1 MTPGSRREYAF
12 LRAMIFAIT
21 TLGCKVNQYESQLL
35 REALAAH
42 GHREQPFG
50 RPGVELSIVNTCTV
64 THRSDAQA
72 RNLLRR
78 ALALGGRVIA
88 TGCQAKVY
96 GEALQALSPAVEVI
110 PFEDIGLALNIQVPS
125 RITGFC
131 GHSRAFV
138 NIQQGC
144 GNFCTYCIVPHARG
158 LPRSRPWQEI
168 IGEIAG
174 LYAAGFREI
183 VLSGINIGLYEG
195 GLAALL
201 EKILK
206 KTPMPAV
213 RISSIEP
220 WTLTDELICL
230 AVEEPRVCRH
240 LHIPVQSGSDAIL
253 SRMGRPYDTRH
264 FRSLVERVKALDPG
278 VSIGTD
284 VMVGFPGEGDN
295 EFGQTRALLEEA
307 DISYLHVFPYSPRPG
322 TPAADWG
329 STMDAR
335 AVKERVTLLRE
346 LSGRKREAFVRSRI
360 GREEDL
366 LVTRA
371 GRDSLGGVTSNY
383 LTVEAKGKARVND
396 RVSVILEEPCEGY
409 VRGRTIG

>member
-1 MTPGSRREYAF
+1 
-12 LRAMIFAIT
+12 MIFAIT

-35 REALAAH
+35 REALTAR

-50 RPGVELSIVNTCTV
+50 SPGADVSIVNTCTV
-64 THRSDAQA
+64 THRSDAQG

-96 GEALQALSPAVEVI
+96 GDALRALSPAVEVI
-110 PFEDIGLALNIQVPS
+110 PFEDIGPALDIQLPS

-158 LPRSRPWQEI
+158 VPRSRPWQEV
-168 IGEIAG
+168 IGEITG
-174 LYAAGFREI
+174 LYAAGFREV

-206 KTPMPAV
+206 ETPMPAV

-220 WTLTDELICL
+220 WTLTGELIRL
-230 AVEEPRVCRH
+230 VVEEPRVCRH

-253 SRMGRPYDTRH
+253 SRMGRPYDARY
-264 FRSLVERVKALDPG
+264 FRSLVEKIKALNPG

-284 VMVGFPGEGDN
+284 VMVGFPGEGEN
-295 EFGQTRALLEEA
+295 EFGQTRSLLEEA

-322 TPAADWG
+322 TPAAGWG
-329 STMDAR
+329 DTVDPR
-335 AVKERVTLLRE
+335 AVKERVALLRE
-346 LSGRKREAFVRSRI
+346 LSRRKRDAFVLSRI
-360 GREEDL
+360 GMEEDL

-371 GRDSLGGVTSNY
+371 GRHSFRGVTSNY
-383 LTVEAKGKARVND
+383 LTVEAQGKARVND
-396 RVSVILEEPCEGY
+396 RVSVILEEPCGGY
-409 VRGRTIG
+409 VLGRAIG

>member
-1 MTPGSRREYAF
+1 
-12 LRAMIFAIT
+12 MIFAIT

-35 REALAAH
+35 REALTAR

-50 RPGVELSIVNTCTV
+50 SPGADVSIVNTCTV
-64 THRSDAQA
+64 THRSDAQG

-96 GEALQALSPAVEVI
+96 GDALRALSPAVEVI
-110 PFEDIGLALNIQVPS
+110 PFEDIGPALDIQLPS

-158 LPRSRPWQEI
+158 VPRSRPWQEV
-168 IGEIAG
+168 IGEITG
-174 LYAAGFREI
+174 LYAAGFREV

-206 KTPMPAV
+206 ETPMPAV

-220 WTLTDELICL
+220 WTLTGELIRL
-230 AVEEPRVCRH
+230 VVEEPRVCRH

-253 SRMGRPYDTRH
+253 SRMGRPYDARY
-264 FRSLVERVKALDPG
+264 FRSLVEKIKALNPG

-284 VMVGFPGEGDN
+284 VMVGFPGEGEN
-295 EFGQTRALLEEA
+295 EFGQTRSLLEEA

-322 TPAADWG
+322 TPAAGWG
-329 STMDAR
+329 DTVDPR
-335 AVKERVTLLRE
+335 AVKERVALLRE
-346 LSGRKREAFVRSRI
+346 LSRRKRDAFVLSRI
-360 GREEDL
+360 GMEEDL

-371 GRDSLGGVTSNY
+371 GRHSFRGVTSNY
-383 LTVEAKGKARVND
+383 LTVEAQGKARVND

-409 VRGRTIG
+409 VLGRAIG

>member
-1 MTPGSRREYAF
+1 MTPERIREYAF
-12 LRAMIFAIT
+12 SRAMIFAIT

-50 RPGVELSIVNTCTV
+50 RPGAELSIVNTCTV

-96 GEALQALSPAVEVI
+96 GEALRALSPAVEVI
-110 PFEDIGLALNIQVPS
+110 PFEDIGPALEVQVPS

-158 LPRSRPWQEI
+158 VPRSRPCQEI
-168 IGEIAG
+168 IGEITG
-174 LYAAGFREI
+174 LYAAGFREV

-195 GLAALL
+195 GVAALL

-213 RISSIEP
+213 RVSSIEP
-220 WTLTDELICL
+220 WTLTDELIRL
-230 AVEEPRVCRH
+230 AAGEPRVCRH
-240 LHIPVQSGSDAIL
+240 LHVPVQSGSDAIL
-253 SRMGRPYDTRH
+253 SRMGRPYDARH
-264 FRSLVERVKALDPG
+264 FRSLVEKIKALDPG

-284 VMVGFPGEGDN
+284 VLVGFPGEGED

-322 TPAADWG
+322 TPAAAWG
-329 STMDAR
+329 DRVDAR
-335 AVKERVTLLRE
+335 VAKERVALLRD
-346 LSGRKREAFVRSRI
+346 LSRSKREAFVRSRI
-360 GREEDL
+360 GGEEDL

-371 GRDSLGGVTSNY
+371 GSDSFRGVTSNY
-383 LTVEAKGKARVND
+383 LTVEADGKARVND
-396 RVSVILEEPCEGY
+396 RLRVFLEEPCEGY
-409 VRGRTIG
+409 VRGRPIG

>member
-1 MTPGSRREYAF
+1 
-12 LRAMIFAIT
+12 MIFAIT

-35 REALAAH
+35 REALTAR

-50 RPGVELSIVNTCTV
+50 SPGADVSIVNTCTV
-64 THRSDAQA
+64 THRSDAQG

-96 GEALQALSPAVEVI
+96 GDALRALSPAVEVI
-110 PFEDIGLALNIQVPS
+110 PFEDIGPALDIQLPS

-158 LPRSRPWQEI
+158 VPRSRPWQEV
-168 IGEIAG
+168 IGEITG
-174 LYAAGFREI
+174 LYAAGFREV

-206 KTPMPAV
+206 ETPMPAV

-220 WTLTDELICL
+220 WTLTGELIRL
-230 AVEEPRVCRH
+230 VVQEPRVCRH

-253 SRMGRPYDTRH
+253 SRMGRPYDARY
-264 FRSLVERVKALDPG
+264 FRSLVEKIKALNPG

-284 VMVGFPGEGDN
+284 VMVGFPGEGEN
-295 EFGQTRALLEEA
+295 EFGQTRSLLEEA

-322 TPAADWG
+322 TPAAGWG
-329 STMDAR
+329 DTVDPR
-335 AVKERVTLLRE
+335 AVKERVALLRE
-346 LSGRKREAFVRSRI
+346 LSRRKRDAFVLSRI
-360 GREEDL
+360 GMEEDL

-371 GRDSLGGVTSNY
+371 GRHSFRGVTSNY
-383 LTVEAKGKARVND
+383 LTVEAQGKARVND
-396 RVSVILEEPCEGY
+396 RVSVILEEPCGGY
-409 VRGRTIG
+409 VLGRAIG

>member
-1 MTPGSRREYAF
+1 MTPGSIRGYAF
-12 LRAMIFAIT
+12 SRAMIFAIT

-35 REALAAH
+35 REALTAR

-50 RPGVELSIVNTCTV
+50 SPGADVSIVNTCTV
-64 THRSDAQA
+64 THRSDAQG

-96 GEALQALSPAVEVI
+96 GDALRALSPAVEVI
-110 PFEDIGLALNIQVPS
+110 PFEDIGPALDIQLPS

-158 LPRSRPWQEI
+158 VPRSRPWQEV
-168 IGEIAG
+168 IGEITG
-174 LYAAGFREI
+174 LYAAGFREV

-206 KTPMPAV
+206 ETPMPAV

-220 WTLTDELICL
+220 WTLTGELIRL
-230 AVEEPRVCRH
+230 VVEEPRVCRH

-253 SRMGRPYDTRH
+253 SRMGRPYDARY
-264 FRSLVERVKALDPG
+264 FRSLVEKIKALNPG

-284 VMVGFPGEGDN
+284 VMVGFPGEGEN
-295 EFGQTRALLEEA
+295 EFGQTRSLLEEA

-322 TPAADWG
+322 TPAAGWG
-329 STMDAR
+329 DTVDPR
-335 AVKERVTLLRE
+335 AVKERVALLRE
-346 LSGRKREAFVRSRI
+346 LSRRKRDAFVLSRI
-360 GREEDL
+360 GMEEDL

-371 GRDSLGGVTSNY
+371 GRHSFRGVTSNY
-383 LTVEAKGKARVND
+383 LTVEAQGKARVND
-396 RVSVILEEPCEGY
+396 RVSVILEEPCGGY
-409 VRGRTIG
+409 VLGRAIG

>member
-1 MTPGSRREYAF
+1 
-12 LRAMIFAIT
+12 MIFAIT

-35 REALAAH
+35 REALTAR

-50 RPGVELSIVNTCTV
+50 SPGADVSIVNTCTV
-64 THRSDAQA
+64 THRSDAQG

-96 GEALQALSPAVEVI
+96 GDALRALSPAVEVI
-110 PFEDIGLALNIQVPS
+110 PFEDIGPALDIQLPS

-144 GNFCTYCIVPHARG
+144 GNFCTYSIVPHARG
-158 LPRSRPWQEI
+158 VPRSRPWQEV
-168 IGEIAG
+168 IGEITG
-174 LYAAGFREI
+174 LYAAGFREV

-206 KTPMPAV
+206 ETPMPAV

-220 WTLTDELICL
+220 WTLTGELIRL
-230 AVEEPRVCRH
+230 VVEEPRVCRH

-253 SRMGRPYDTRH
+253 PRMGRPYDARY
-264 FRSLVERVKALDPG
+264 FRSLVEKIKALNPG

-284 VMVGFPGEGDN
+284 VMVGFPGEGEN
-295 EFGQTRALLEEA
+295 EFGQTRSLLEEA

-322 TPAADWG
+322 TPAAGWG
-329 STMDAR
+329 DTVDPR
-335 AVKERVTLLRE
+335 AVKERVALLRE
-346 LSGRKREAFVRSRI
+346 LSRRKRDAFVLSRI
-360 GREEDL
+360 GMEEDL

-371 GRDSLGGVTSNY
+371 GRHSFRGVTSNY
-383 LTVEAKGKARVND
+383 LTVEAQGKARVND

-409 VRGRTIG
+409 VLGRAIG

>member
-1 MTPGSRREYAF
+1 
-12 LRAMIFAIT
+12 MIFAIT

-35 REALAAH
+35 REALTAR

-50 RPGVELSIVNTCTV
+50 SPGADVSILNTCTV
-64 THRSDAQA
+64 THRSDAQG

-96 GEALQALSPAVEVI
+96 GDALRALSPAVEVI
-110 PFEDIGLALNIQVPS
+110 PFEDIGPALDIQLPS

-158 LPRSRPWQEI
+158 VPRSRPWQEV
-168 IGEIAG
+168 IGEITG
-174 LYAAGFREI
+174 LYAAGFREV

-206 KTPMPAV
+206 ETPMPAV

-220 WTLTDELICL
+220 WTLTGELIRL
-230 AVEEPRVCRH
+230 VVEEPRVCRH

-253 SRMGRPYDTRH
+253 SRMGRPYDARY
-264 FRSLVERVKALDPG
+264 FRSLVEKIKALNPG

-284 VMVGFPGEGDN
+284 IMVGFPGEGEN
-295 EFGQTRALLEEA
+295 EFGQTRALLEEV

-322 TPAADWG
+322 TPAAGWG
-329 STMDAR
+329 DTVDPR
-335 AVKERVTLLRE
+335 AVKGRVALLRE
-346 LSGRKREAFVRSRI
+346 LSRRKRDEFVRSRI
-360 GREEDL
+360 GMEEDL

-371 GRDSLGGVTSNY
+371 GRHSFRGVTSNY
-383 LTVEAKGKARVND
+383 LTVEAQGKARVND

-409 VRGRTIG
+409 VLGRAIG